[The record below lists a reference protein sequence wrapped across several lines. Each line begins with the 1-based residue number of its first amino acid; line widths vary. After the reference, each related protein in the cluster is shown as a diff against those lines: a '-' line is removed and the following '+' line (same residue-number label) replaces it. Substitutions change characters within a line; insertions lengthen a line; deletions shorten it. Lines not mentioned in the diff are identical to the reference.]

1 MRHLLKLAN
10 FSSTHFYFSSSES
23 PSYENCPQ
31 ITGYGTFWIHVQMGS
46 KSKSKKKR
54 FLNRCNRNKQMINKC
69 NKLGITRVDR
79 IRNESIRGTAEVEH
93 FGEKEGQG

>member
-1 MRHLLKLAN
+1 
-10 FSSTHFYFSSSES
+10 
-23 PSYENCPQ
+23 
-31 ITGYGTFWIHVQMGS
+31 
-46 KSKSKKKR
+46 
-54 FLNRCNRNKQMINKC
+54 MINKC